1 MEKFLYFW
9 STNKHEVLIIFGKK
23 NLNIKKKQTITKIRI
38 MVYIVGMNKL

>member
-1 MEKFLYFW
+1 MEKFLDFW

-23 NLNIKKKQTITKIRI
+23 NLNIKKKQTTKIRI